1 MAKKPSAS
9 NVPSVSKTTSVTESR
24 PIGMGKMLALLI
36 APVVVA
42 AIVAF
47 VGASSL
53 APAYGARSD
62 VVFHLQQSGD
72 VTERYLA
79 TQAVIVRSQT
89 ILGPVSHAV
98 GIPIEKLERELSV
111 EFPKGSAVMRL
122 EYADHDGTVALK
134 VVQAIVD
141 RYLAVLS
148 ETEGVDKTSHQLL
161 APPFLLEEPVRPKPM
176 QAAAV
181 AAALGLAL
189 SIAAFAFIQQRRG
202 K

>member
-1 MAKKPSAS
+1 MA
-9 NVPSVSKTTSVTESR
+9 
-24 PIGMGKMLALLI
+24 GMLALLL
-36 APVVVA
+36 APVVVS

-47 VGASSL
+47 VGASFL
-53 APAYGARSD
+53 APAYGARSE

-89 ILGPVSHAV
+89 ILGPVSHAL
-98 GIPIEKLERELSV
+98 GIPVDTLDRELSV

-122 EYADHDGTVALK
+122 EYADHEGSLALK
-134 VVQAIVD
+134 VIQAIID
-141 RYLAVLS
+141 RYLLVLS

-161 APPFLLEEPVRPKPM
+161 APPFLLDEPVRPKPI
-176 QAAAV
+176 QAAAIG
-181 AAALGLAL
+181 AAIGLAL
-189 SIAAFAFIQQRRG
+189 AIGAFALVQQSRG